1 MKLFASLD
9 AKDRKLL
16 MYCLVSVVLLAF
28 LSGFL
33 ARNENRDDNP
43 VPGSYLT
50 GKHGARAAYELLNR
64 SGYAIQRWEQP
75 LSDLAAQTNAQSV
88 LILAEPIEI
97 GTDDYKAVETFLKK
111 GGRVLVT
118 GMLGG
123 QLIPDGAV
131 QPSSQFQSGACKL
144 TPEGM
149 DALAD
154 SGEVWMEPS
163 GSWHLGNPRYRV
175 EYNCADA
182 PAVVEFAEGA
192 GHVVWWAS
200 STPLENGS
208 ISRGA
213 NLSFFL
219 NSLGPREGH
228 NFYWDES
235 LHGEAPSQWSYTR
248 GPAMNLLLCGLAGI
262 GLLVVFSFSRRRG
275 PVRDLPL
282 PVRAT
287 PVEFLEALGSL
298 YAKAGASQTAVELA
312 YDRFRRLGG
321 GLCGLNGLCMSA
333 SELAHAL
340 RRRFPQAPEDLD
352 ADLNA
357 CAEACG
363 DEKLSP
369 RRALALVQT
378 LSRHG
383 DYFQSAARAMR
394 SS

>member
-9 AKDRKLL
+9 AKDRKML
-16 MYCLVSVVLLAF
+16 MYCLVTVVLLAF
-28 LSGFL
+28 ISGFL
-33 ARNENRDDNP
+33 ARNQNRDDNP
-43 VPGSYLT
+43 VPGTYLT
-50 GKHGARAAYELLNR
+50 GKHGARAAYDMLVS
-64 SGYAIQRWEQP
+64 SGYNIQRWEQP
-75 LSDLAAQTNAQSV
+75 LSDLAAQSNAQSV
-88 LILAEPIEI
+88 LILAEPMEI
-97 GTDDYKAVETFLKK
+97 GTDDYKAVDAFLKR

-118 GMLGG
+118 GISGG
-123 QLIPDGAV
+123 QLLPDGAV

-144 TPEGM
+144 TPEGL

-163 GSWHLGNPRYRV
+163 GSWQLGNPRYRV

-182 PAVVEFAEGA
+182 PAVVEYAEGA
-192 GHVVWWAS
+192 SHVVWWAS

-213 NLSFFL
+213 NLNFFL
-219 NSLGPREGH
+219 NSLGPRDGH
-228 NFYWDES
+228 TFYWDES
-235 LHGEAPSQWSYTR
+235 LHGESPSEWSYAR
-248 GPAMNLLLCGLAGI
+248 GPAMNLLLGGLAGI

-312 YDRFRRLGG
+312 YDRFRRMGG
-321 GLCGLNGLCMSA
+321 SLCGLNGLRMSA
-333 SELAHAL
+333 SELAQAL
-340 RRRFPQAPEDLD
+340 LRRFPQSPEQLD
-352 ADLNA
+352 ADLTA
-357 CAEACG
+357 CAEACS

-378 LSRHG
+378 LNRHG
-383 DYFQSAARAMR
+383 DYFASAARAFR
-394 SS
+394 SG